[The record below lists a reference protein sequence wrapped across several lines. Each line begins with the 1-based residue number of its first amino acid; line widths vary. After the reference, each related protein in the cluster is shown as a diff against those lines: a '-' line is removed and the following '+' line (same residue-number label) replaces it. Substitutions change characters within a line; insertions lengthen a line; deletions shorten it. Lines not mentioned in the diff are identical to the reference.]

1 MLDYMDYDLPK
12 KERLNK
18 KDFRG
23 IKWTKRGETDHFVLL
38 LKTNETGLKRI
49 GVSIRK
55 AAGGAVVRN
64 KMKRLAK
71 EFFRLNKHLF
81 KDSNNHLIK
90 IKKLPPK
97 LTWDITKI
105 ELKTLLDGNIH

>member
-1 MLDYMDYDLPK
+1 MDFNLPK

-23 IKWTKRGETDHFVLL
+23 IKWTKLRETDHFILL
-38 LKTNETGLKRI
+38 IHGNDLETKRI

-55 AAGGAVVRN
+55 ATGGAVVRN

-81 KDSNNHLIK
+81 KNSHNHLIK
-90 IKKLPPK
+90 IKTLPPK
-97 LTWDITKI
+97 LTWNTTKN
-105 ELKTLLDGNIH
+105 EFSALLNGNID

>member
-1 MLDYMDYDLPK
+1 MDFNLPK

-23 IKWTKRGETDHFVLL
+23 IKWTKDRETDHFILL
-38 LKTNETGLKRI
+38 IHGNNSGIKRI

-81 KDSNNHLIK
+81 RDSHNHLIK
-90 IKKLPPK
+90 IKKMPPK
-97 LTWDITKI
+97 LTWDITKK
-105 ELKTLLDGNIH
+105 EFQGLLNGNTY

>member
-1 MLDYMDYDLPK
+1 MEFTLPK

-23 IKWTKRGETDHFVLL
+23 IKWTKRRETNHFILL
-38 LKTNETGLKRI
+38 LHENKIGIKRI

-64 KMKRLAK
+64 KMRRLAK

-81 KDSNNHLIK
+81 KDGYNHLIR
-90 IKKLPPK
+90 IKTLPPK
-97 LTWDITKI
+97 LVWEGTKI
-105 ELKTLLDGNIH
+105 ELQNLLSGNIR

>member
-1 MLDYMDYDLPK
+1 MEFNLPK

-23 IKWTKRGETDHFVLL
+23 IKWTKHGETDHFILL
-38 LKTNETGLKRI
+38 LHGNETGIKRI

-81 KDSNNHLIK
+81 KDSQNHLIR
-90 IKKLPPK
+90 IKTLPPK
-97 LTWDITKI
+97 LTWDGAKI
-105 ELKTLLDGNIH
+105 ELQSLLNGNIH

>member
-1 MLDYMDYDLPK
+1 MEFTLPK

-23 IKWTKRGETDHFVLL
+23 IKWTRYRETDHFILL
-38 LKTNETGLKRI
+38 LHENEIGIKRI

-64 KMKRLAK
+64 KMRRLTK

-81 KDSNNHLIK
+81 KDGYNHLIR
-90 IKKLPPK
+90 IKTLPPK
-97 LTWDITKI
+97 LTWEGTKT
-105 ELKTLLDGNIH
+105 ELQSLLNGNIH

>member
-1 MLDYMDYDLPK
+1 MEFTFTK

-23 IKWTKRGETDHFVLL
+23 IKWKKYRETDHFILL
-38 LKTNETGLKRI
+38 LHNNEKGIKRI

-55 AAGGAVVRN
+55 AAGGAVKRN

-71 EFFRLNKHLF
+71 EFFRLNKYLF
-81 KDSNNHLIK
+81 KDNENHLIR
-90 IKKLPPK
+90 IKTLPQK
-97 LTWDITKI
+97 LTHEATFQ
-105 ELKTLLDGNIH
+105 ELQNLLNGNIR